1 MNGAPK
7 EGTKET
13 SRTLTSPNVLA
24 DHHRELD
31 RQIEYL
37 LARVRD
43 ADAADL
49 RGEWSV
55 FERALLRHLEQEEA
69 EVLPGFARDDAAG
82 AREILADHAVIRGWL
97 LEMGVNLDLHLLR
110 AEEVERF
117 VAHLRAHA
125 KREETALYAWARR
138 NISTRGWQAIKRSLR
153 AATREPRGG
162 SWLAGRVM

>member
-1 MNGAPK
+1 MNGALK

-13 SRTLTSPNVLA
+13 SGTQTSPNVLA
-24 DHHRELD
+24 DHHRKLD
-31 RQIEYL
+31 RQIEHL

-69 EVLPGFARDDAAG
+69 EVLPGFARDDAAD
-82 AREILADHAVIRGWL
+82 AREILADHAAIRGWL

-117 VAHLRAHA
+117 VAQLRDHA
-125 KREETALYAWARR
+125 KREEAALYAWARR
-138 NISTRGWQAIKRSLR
+138 HISQRGWQAIKRSLR
-153 AATREPRGG
+153 AATRDARDG